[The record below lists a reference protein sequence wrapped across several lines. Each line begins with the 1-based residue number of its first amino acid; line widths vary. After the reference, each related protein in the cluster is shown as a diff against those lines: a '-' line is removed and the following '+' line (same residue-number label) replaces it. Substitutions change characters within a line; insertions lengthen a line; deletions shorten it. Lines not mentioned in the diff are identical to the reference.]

1 MRGMYKSVI
10 DLQLGGSAWRG
21 KGGVGGS
28 AWRGKGGKGGEGV
41 EWAVEGHV
49 VGWWVDSKLV
59 TYLVLHT
66 SKKRNTKIERHKKV
80 REGGWGRRE
89 RKILIPP
96 PQESWGRRERK
107 ILIPPP
113 QGVGGGRNLPRE

>member
-21 KGGVGGS
+21 KGG
-28 AWRGKGGKGGEGV
+28 KGGEGF

-66 SKKRNTKIERHKKV
+66 SKKRYKN
-80 REGGWGRRE
+80 
-89 RKILIPP
+89 RKT
-96 PQESWGRRERK
+96 
-107 ILIPPP
+107 
-113 QGVGGGRNLPRE
+113 